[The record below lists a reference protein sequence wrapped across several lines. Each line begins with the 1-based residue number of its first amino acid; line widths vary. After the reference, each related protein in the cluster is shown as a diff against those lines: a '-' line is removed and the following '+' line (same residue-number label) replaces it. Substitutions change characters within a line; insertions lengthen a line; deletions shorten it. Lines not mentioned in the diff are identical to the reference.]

1 MDKQIKIGLIGA
13 GRIGRLHG
21 NNIAYAVANATIEA
35 VADPKMNDE
44 MRTWAEG
51 IGVSKIYDDPDK
63 IFADPAIDAVFICST
78 SDSHADLIIKAAQA
92 KKHIFCEK
100 PIHTD
105 LKAIHKALE
114 AVEKAGVKLQ
124 VGFVRRFDHNHKKVR
139 DVVASGKLGVP
150 HIVKVISKDPEQQ
163 SMEYIGTSGGIF
175 IDMTIHDFDMVR
187 YLSGSE
193 VTEVTAIGTIKIDD
207 RIKAFNDVDT
217 ALVLLKFAN
226 GAIGMIENSRAARFG
241 YDQRVEV
248 HCDKGSVQDF
258 NDPIDTAVI
267 STKDGVYST
276 NPKYFFLE
284 RYNDAFI
291 AEAKAF
297 ADAVINDTKTLVNG
311 KDGLMPV
318 LIAKAAQKSFEE
330 GRTVKLSEIA

>member
-1 MDKQIKIGLIGA
+1 MDKQIKIGLIGT

-21 NNIAYAVANATIEA
+21 NNISYAVPNATIEA

-44 MRTWAEG
+44 MRAWAKG
-51 IGVSKIYDDPDK
+51 IGVNKIYDDPDA
-63 IFADPAIDAVFICST
+63 IFADKDIDAVFICST

-92 KKHIFCEK
+92 NKHIFCEK

-105 LKAIHKALE
+105 PAAIRNALK

-139 DVVASGKLGVP
+139 DVVASGKLGAP

-267 STKDGVYST
+267 STKDGIYST

-297 ADAVINDTKTLVNG
+297 ADAVINDTDTLVNG

-330 GRTVKLSEIA
+330 GRTVKLAEFE

>member
-21 NNIAYAVANATIEA
+21 NNVSYAVPNATIEA

-44 MRTWAEG
+44 MRAWAEG
-51 IGVSKIYDDPDK
+51 IGVNKIYDDPDK
-63 IFADPAIDAVFICST
+63 IFADPDIDAVFICST

-105 LKAIHKALE
+105 PIAIHKALQ
-114 AVEKAGVKLQ
+114 AVEEVGVKLQ

-139 DVVASGKLGVP
+139 DVVASGKLGAP

-267 STKDGVYST
+267 STKDGIYST

-297 ADAVINDTKTLVNG
+297 ADAVINDTATLVNG

-330 GRTVKLSEIA
+330 GRTVKLSEVE

>member
-1 MDKQIKIGLIGA
+1 MNKQLKIGLIGT
-13 GRIGRLHG
+13 GRIGKLHG
-21 NNIAYAVANATIEA
+21 NNISFAVPNATIEA
-35 VADPKMNDE
+35 IADPKMNDE
-44 MRTWAEG
+44 MRSWAKNLG
-51 IGVSKIYDDPDK
+51 INKIYTDADK
-63 IFADPAIDAVFICST
+63 IFSDSEIDAVFICST
-78 SDSHADLIIKAAQA
+78 SESHADLIIKAAKA

-105 LKAIHKALE
+105 PTAIHKALT
-114 AVEKAGVKLQ
+114 AVEKANVKLQ
-124 VGFVRRFDHNHKKVR
+124 VGFVRRFDHNHKKVH
-139 DVVASGKLGVP
+139 DIVSSGQLGVP
-150 HIVKVISKDPEQQ
+150 HIVKVISRDPEQQ

-207 RIKAFNDVDT
+207 RIQAFHDVDT

-226 GAIGMIENSRAARFG
+226 GAIGVIENSRAARFG

-258 NDPIDTAVI
+258 NDSIDTAVI
-267 STKDGVYST
+267 STKDGIFGT

-291 AEAKAF
+291 AEAQAF
-297 ADAVINDTKTLVNG
+297 VDAILNNTDTLVNG
-311 KDGLMPV
+311 IDGLMPV

-330 GRTVKLSEIA
+330 GRTVKLSEIE

>member
-1 MDKQIKIGLIGA
+1 MLKIGLIGT
-13 GRIGRLHG
+13 GRIGKLHG
-21 NNIAYAVANATIEA
+21 NNISFAVANAKVEA

-44 MRTWAEG
+44 MRSWAQG
-51 IGVSKIYDDPDK
+51 LGVTKIYDDPDK
-63 IFADPAIDAVFICST
+63 IFSDPEIQAVFICS
-78 SDSHADLIIKAAQA
+78 SSESHADLMIKAAAA

-105 LKAIHKALE
+105 PVAIRKALA

-124 VGFVRRFDHNHKKVR
+124 VGFVRRFDHNHKKVH
-139 DVVASGKLGVP
+139 DVVASGQLGAP
-150 HIVKVISKDPEQQ
+150 HIVKVISRDPEQQ
-163 SMEYIGTSGGIF
+163 SMEYISTSGGIF

-193 VTEVTAIGTIKIDD
+193 VTEVTAIGTVKIDD
-207 RIKAFNDVDT
+207 RIKAFHDVDT

-267 STKDGVYST
+267 STNEGIFST
-276 NPKYFFLE
+276 KPKWFFLE

-291 AEAKAF
+291 AEAQVF
-297 ADAVINDTKTLVNG
+297 TDSVLNDAPTLVTG

-330 GRTVKLSEIA
+330 GRTVKLTEIE

>member
-1 MDKQIKIGLIGA
+1 MNRQVKIGLIGT

-21 NNIAYAVANATIEA
+21 NNLAYAVPDAVIEA
-35 VADPKMNDE
+35 VADPKMNDD
-44 MRTWAEG
+44 MRSWAEG
-51 IGVSKIYDDPDK
+51 LGIAKIYDDPDK
-63 IFADPAIDAVFICST
+63 IFADPEIEAVFICS
-78 SDSHADLIIKAAQA
+78 SSESHAELMIKAAQA

-105 LKAIHKALE
+105 PAAIRKALA
-114 AVEKAGVKLQ
+114 AVEAAG
-124 VGFVRRFDHNHKKVR
+124 VRRFDHNHKKVR
-139 DVVASGKLGVP
+139 DVVASGQLGAP
-150 HIVKVISKDPEQQ
+150 HIVRVISYDPEQQ

-193 VTEVTAIGTIKIDD
+193 VTEVTAIGTVKIDD

-217 ALVLLKFAN
+217 ALVMLKFAN
-226 GAIGMIENSRAARFG
+226 GAIGVIENSRAARYG

-258 NDPIDTAVI
+258 NDKIDTAVI

-276 NPKYFFLE
+276 NPKFFFLE

-297 ADAVINDTKTLVNG
+297 TDAVINDTEPLVGG

-318 LIAKAAQKSFEE
+318 LIAKAAEKSLKE
-330 GRTVKLSEIA
+330 GRTVKVAEIE